1 MAEIIIDIGLN
12 QNRVAILENGD
23 LVELYVEEENKRLL
37 GNIYKGRVVNVLPG
51 MEAAFVDI
59 GLDKNAFL
67 YVKDAISSDL
77 LGSEDINFKDISIRD
92 VVKPGQELL
101 VQVVKEPIGTKGP
114 RISTHITLP
123 GKYVVLMPETNQIGI
138 SRKITEEEER
148 DRLKKIVEE
157 NKPENMGVILRT
169 ASAGVEE
176 DLIIKDIE
184 FLIKLYEKI
193 KREGKI
199 GYAPKLIY
207 RELDLIDRIVRDFF
221 GDDIQRLVI
230 NDREKYKNI
239 LELIDETMPHLK
251 SKIHYFDEC
260 YDIFKHFGIEAMIK
274 NALERKVW
282 LKSGGYIVI
291 DETEA
296 LTSIDVNTGKFVG
309 SVNLEDTVLKT
320 NIEAAKEIAKQLR
333 LRNIGG
339 IIIIDFIDM
348 KNSEDI
354 KYVIDC
360 LENELKKDK
369 VKTTILG
376 MTRLGLLEM
385 TRKKDRKKLS
395 SKFYKNCPHCEG
407 KGKIIS
413 DSSILNLIE
422 KEIKRIKIH
431 TNSNAVIF
439 DLNISYKE
447 TIDSKFEN
455 NIKLIEDKF
464 GIKIFINYIDSINL
478 KEIKIRSMGKLEN
491 IKVLFENIKSK

>member
-23 LVELYVEEENKRLL
+23 LVELYIEEENKRLL

-67 YVKDAISSDL
+67 YVKDAISSNFL
-77 LGSEDINFKDISIRD
+77 ESEDIDFKDISIRD

-123 GKYVVLMPETNQIGI
+123 GKYVVLMPEIKQVGI
-138 SRKITEEEER
+138 SRKIIDEEER

-157 NKPENMGVILRT
+157 NKPENMGIILRT

-184 FLIKLYEKI
+184 FLVNLYQRI
-193 KREGKI
+193 KRESKVV
-199 GYAPKLIY
+199 YAPKLIY
-207 RELDLIDRIVRDFF
+207 RELDLVDRIVRDFF
-221 GDDIQRLVI
+221 GDDTQRLVI

-239 LELIDETMPHLK
+239 LELINEIMPHLK
-251 SKIHYFDEC
+251 SKIYYFDEC
-260 YDIFKHFGIEAMIK
+260 YDIFKYFGIETMIK
-274 NALERKVW
+274 SALERKVW

-348 KNSEDI
+348 KDSEDI
-354 KYVIDC
+354 KYVINC

-395 SKFYKNCPHCEG
+395 SKLYKNCPYCEG

-413 DSSILNLIE
+413 DGSILNLIE

-439 DLNISYKE
+439 DLNISYRE
-447 TIDSKFEN
+447 MIDSKFEN
-455 NIKLIEDKF
+455 NIKLIENKF
-464 GIKIFINYIDSINL
+464 GIRIFINYIDSINL

-491 IKVLFENIKSK
+491 IKLLFENLKNK

>member
-1 MAEIIIDIGLN
+1 M
-12 QNRVAILENGD
+12 
-23 LVELYVEEENKRLL
+23 
-37 GNIYKGRVVNVLPG
+37 
-51 MEAAFVDI
+51 
-59 GLDKNAFL
+59 
-67 YVKDAISSDL
+67 
-77 LGSEDINFKDISIRD
+77 
-92 VVKPGQELL
+92 
-101 VQVVKEPIGTKGP
+101 
-114 RISTHITLP
+114 
-123 GKYVVLMPETNQIGI
+123 GI
-138 SRKITEEEER
+138 
-148 DRLKKIVEE
+148 
-157 NKPENMGVILRT
+157 ILRT

-184 FLIKLYEKI
+184 FLVNLYQRI
-193 KREGKI
+193 KRESKVV
-199 GYAPKLIY
+199 YAPKLIY
-207 RELDLIDRIVRDFF
+207 RELDLVDRIVRDFF
-221 GDDIQRLVI
+221 GDDTQRLVI

-239 LELIDETMPHLK
+239 LELINEIMPHLK
-251 SKIHYFDEC
+251 SKIYYFDEC
-260 YDIFKHFGIEAMIK
+260 YDIFKYFGIETMIK
-274 NALERKVW
+274 SALERKVW

-348 KNSEDI
+348 KDSEDI
-354 KYVIDC
+354 KYVINC

-395 SKFYKNCPHCEG
+395 SKLYKNCPYCEG

-413 DSSILNLIE
+413 DGSILNLIE

-439 DLNISYKE
+439 DLNISYRE
-447 TIDSKFEN
+447 MIDSKFEN
-455 NIKLIEDKF
+455 NIKLIENKF
-464 GIKIFINYIDSINL
+464 GIRIFINYIDSINL

-491 IKVLFENIKSK
+491 IKLLFENLKNK